1 MPDNSLTLNYITVRL
16 HGPFQSCK
24 WPSHETGALMQRVKR
39 LIAVLIITG
48 WTIFT
53 PVLAMSE
60 LDINTDLWSNL
71 SENEVLALRFSGF
84 DSKADTTISDE
95 YLDTDS
101 PSSTEMGYWFEDIP
115 WLGVTSETSLS
126 GTNEVN
132 SETSI
137 EADTDFDPLNSF
149 ILFRYHDGPLQ
160 PFVGVGPTLLISDFG
175 GKNIDSVHH
184 LFMGFHYTF

>member
-1 MPDNSLTLNYITVRL
+1 
-16 HGPFQSCK
+16 
-24 WPSHETGALMQRVKR
+24 MQRVKR
-39 LIAVLIITG
+39 LIAVLIITS

-84 DSKADTTISDE
+84 DSRADTTISDE

-137 EADTDFDPLNSF
+137 DADTDFDPLNSF

>member
-1 MPDNSLTLNYITVRL
+1 
-16 HGPFQSCK
+16 
-24 WPSHETGALMQRVKR
+24 MQRVKR

-175 GKNIDSVHH
+175 SKNIDSIQH
-184 LFMGFHYTF
+184 LFMGFQYSF

>member
-1 MPDNSLTLNYITVRL
+1 
-16 HGPFQSCK
+16 
-24 WPSHETGALMQRVKR
+24 MQRLKR
-39 LIAVLIITG
+39 FIAILIITG
-48 WTIFT
+48 LTIFT
-53 PVLAMSE
+53 PLLAMSE
-60 LDINTDLWSNL
+60 LDINSDLWSDL
-71 SENEVLALRFSGF
+71 SEEEVLALGFSGF

-95 YLDTDS
+95 YFDTDS

-115 WLGVTSETSLS
+115 WLGVTSETSVS

-137 EADTDFDPLNSF
+137 DADTDFDPLNSF

-175 GKNIDSVHH
+175 GKNINSVHH